1 MGEGPTGSGDTRAQ
15 GGDRR
20 VVVVVPTYNERE
32 NVEAIT
38 AAVLAE
44 QSNVAGF
51 ELHVLIADSHSSDGT
66 LEIMARLVSE
76 NPRIHVLD
84 VNQRGIGLGL
94 QRGFTHAI
102 EQLGADVLIEM
113 DADFQHN
120 PADIPAFLAEI
131 AHGYDLVVGSRFL
144 AGSGNQMP
152 FYRRVLS
159 VAANQVIRV
168 VLGLRGVT
176 EITTSYR
183 ALTKETFL
191 RVPVDAVPWE
201 ERSFIPVPVF
211 LVRMLEYGAHATEI
225 PITMHPR
232 THGYSK
238 MVYWKYIRDI
248 LRFALRSRFG
258 RGARRRAART
268 G

>member
-1 MGEGPTGSGDTRAQ
+1 MGHEDTSAQ
-15 GGDRR
+15 GGGDRR
-20 VVVVVPTYNERE
+20 VVVVVPTYNGRE
-32 NVEAIT
+32 NEEAIT
-38 AAVLAE
+38 AAVLSE
-44 QSNVAGF
+44 QANVPGF

-66 LEIMARLVSE
+66 LEIMARLVAE

-84 VNQRGIGLGL
+84 VNERGIGLGL

-102 EQLGADVLIEM
+102 EQLAADVLIEM

-131 AHGYDLVVGSRFL
+131 ARGYDLVVGSRFL
-144 AGSGNQMP
+144 AESGNRMP
-152 FYRRVLS
+152 FHRRVLS
-159 VAANQVIRV
+159 VAANQVIRIM
-168 VLGLRGVT
+168 LGLRGVT

-183 ALTKETFL
+183 ALTSETFA
-191 RVPVDAVPWE
+191 RVPTDAVPWA

-211 LVRMLEYGAHATEI
+211 LVRMLEHGARATEI

-232 THGYSK
+232 THGTSK
-238 MVYWKYIRDI
+238 MVYSKYIRDI

-258 RGARRRAART
+258 WGARRRVERA